1 MNRSLFYSSA
11 IFVLLFFYA
20 APAVAQ
26 PVKEKNN
33 FTLSGK
39 AKGLEGKY
47 LYLGYKGWSNG
58 RVWDSAKVTDGKFM
72 FTGHI
77 EVQWKCYLTAKAD
90 KKTSIDEN
98 LTIPLFMVP
107 GNMTIDLVANKF
119 YEAVLKGSKVNDE
132 YMVLERQKFSLVKEH
147 NILLQKIDS
156 LDHLAESLKDSVAI
170 VRVDIE
176 QEALKKQSDSI
187 GAIFSAMNK
196 NFILAHPASIA
207 SVSILDDR
215 YFEYFSKGV
224 LDSLFNSL
232 SAYNKSTPWGTRIQA
247 QLNRI
252 HITSKGKP
260 APLFNAKT
268 YSGDS
273 ISLDQY
279 RGKYVL
285 IDFWGSWCPPC
296 REALPGLIAL
306 YRKYHDKGIEFIS
319 VSVEDNE
326 GQWRHSVKFFGIDLW
341 VNIMATSMKP
351 DIDKLYG
358 ANSYP
363 TMVLIDPDGKVI
375 NNFNVEDNNEALPAI
390 LAKYLP

>member
-1 MNRSLFYSSA
+1 MKRLIFYSSA
-11 IFVLLFFYA
+11 FIALLFFYA
-20 APAVAQ
+20 APITAQ
-26 PVKEKNN
+26 PLKEKNN
-33 FTLSGK
+33 FTLLGK

-58 RVWDSAKVTDGKFM
+58 RVWDSAKVTAGKFM

-77 EVQWKCYLTAKAD
+77 EAQWKCYLTAKAD

-132 YMVLERQKFSLVKEH
+132 YMVLERQNFSLVKEYK
-147 NILLQKIDS
+147 ILLQKIDS
-156 LDHLAESLKDSVAI
+156 LDHLAEILKDSVAI
-170 VRVDIE
+170 LRVNIE

-187 GAIFSAMNK
+187 GAIFNAMNK
-196 NFILAHPASIA
+196 NFILSHPASIV

-252 HITSKGKP
+252 HLTSKGKP
-260 APLFNAKT
+260 APLFAAKT
-268 YSGDS
+268 YLGDS
-273 ISLDQY
+273 ISLDQF

-296 REALPGLIAL
+296 REALPGLITL
-306 YRKYHDKGIEFIS
+306 YKKYHDKGIEFIS
-319 VSVEDNE
+319 ISGKDNE
-326 GQWRHSVKFFGIDLW
+326 SQWRHSVKYFGIDSW
-341 VNIMATSMKP
+341 VNIMTTAMNP
-351 DIDKLYG
+351 GIDKLYG
-358 ANSYP
+358 ADSYP
-363 TMVLIDPDGKVI
+363 TMILIDREGKVI
-375 NNFNVEDNNEALPAI
+375 NNFTVEDNVEQLPAM